1 MIKTNKHGFT
11 LAEVLITLGVI
22 GVVATLTLP
31 NVMASYAKRSQVA
44 QLQRSVNAVT
54 NAAQNYLLENNADSL
69 NDIYFDT
76 DKFISEYLG
85 AAHVGNLGSAM
96 TEYYRSVSNPD
107 YTSYV
112 REVINSSIGGNYA
125 YSDYACGKLD
135 TGATI
140 CVSYGI
146 QPDNNR
152 AVVVDVNASA
162 GPNVYGR
169 DLFTMGLNKK
179 GKIVASAG
187 SGGGGYEYGFGGSGG
202 GCLNSAGNCFGQIV
216 HDGWQ
221 MKY

>member
-1 MIKTNKHGFT
+1 MINTNKKAGFT

-69 NDIYFDT
+69 DGVIFDA
-76 DKFISEYLG
+76 DRFISEFLG
-85 AAHVGNLGSAM
+85 AAHTGGLSSAM
-96 TEYYRSVSNPD
+96 SEYYRSVSDP
-107 YTSYV
+107 
-112 REVINSSIGGNYA
+112 NSSAPA
-125 YSDYACGKLD
+125 YILLGDYSRPSYACGKLD
-135 TGATI
+135 TGATV
-140 CVSYGI
+140 CVSYNTQSDG
-146 QPDNNR
+146 NR
-152 AVVVDVNASA
+152 ALAIDVNANA

-169 DLFTMGLNKK
+169 DLFTMGLNPK
-179 GKIVASAG
+179 GKVVAGAAVGG
-187 SGGGGYEYGFGGSGG
+187 SGGSGYEYGFGGSGG
-202 GCLNSAGNCFGQIV
+202 GCLNDASNCFGQIV

>member
-1 MIKTNKHGFT
+1 MTNTNKKAFT

-54 NAAQNYLLENNADSL
+54 SAAQNYLLENNVDSL
-69 NDIYFDT
+69 NDIHFDAN
-76 DKFISEYLG
+76 KFISEYLG
-85 AAHVGNLGSAM
+85 AAPVGDLASAM

-107 YTSYV
+107 RSELV
-112 REVINSSIGGNYA
+112 FNIIEDYA
-125 YSDYACGKLD
+125 DPSYACGKLD
-135 TGATI
+135 TGSTI
-140 CVSYGI
+140 CVSYDV
-146 QPDNNR
+146 QSDNNR
-152 AVVVDVNASA
+152 AVTIDVNANA

-179 GKIVASAG
+179 GKIVASALG
-187 SGGGGYEYGFGGSGG
+187 SGGGYEYGFGGSGG

-221 MKY
+221 MRY